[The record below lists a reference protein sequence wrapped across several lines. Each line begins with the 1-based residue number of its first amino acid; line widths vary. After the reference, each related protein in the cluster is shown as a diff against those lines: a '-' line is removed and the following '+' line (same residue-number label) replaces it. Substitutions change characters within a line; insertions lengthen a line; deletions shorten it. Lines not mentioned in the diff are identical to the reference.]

1 MVAVG
6 PQIELGLGFFWV
18 EAMVRSSDSMCA
30 TVQVQLVQCESENG
44 LFSMSRVSV
53 FFWWHGKLYRT
64 DSSEAWQMQNCLS
77 PNIVHGAL
85 LDMVIWKA
93 IHMYC

>member
-18 EAMVRSSDSMCA
+18 EATVRSSDSMCA

-53 FFWWHGKLYRT
+53 FFWWHGKLYQT

-85 LDMVIWKA
+85 LDMVI
-93 IHMYC
+93 